1 MPATGPIDAHA
12 SRPCCAGVVQR
23 LPPPPTLPR
32 PPAPVS
38 FPVIAVVAPLGAAV
52 VIGLLTGSA
61 FVLVFAVLSPLVAIA
76 TVLDGRRVA
85 RRHRRLEH
93 ERFSR
98 ECAAFALAIEQVH
111 RDERARADAQHPI
124 LPVRLGGA
132 DGLPVRIGV
141 APAQSANAP
150 ERPLVVGSGPDE
162 QTLVALLERA
172 RTHPALPLVVPRGA
186 LAVRGR
192 GVAAAN
198 LARRLALEPGCT
210 VVRLNDVDPVP
221 ADVALVDVLSPLRV
235 RVSLREGHEIEGVP
249 EFVARHECATA
260 SSSLGP
266 AEPPSR
272 VRWSDVQ
279 RSEEAIGQG
288 QGAEA
293 RSAVVVGHDGQQ
305 PISLDLVRE
314 GPHALVGGTTGS
326 GKSEFLRTLALG
338 WASRASPAHLQLLL
352 VDFKGGATFA
362 GLVDLPHT
370 IGVITDL
377 DPVIAERTLL
387 GLRAEL
393 QRRER
398 LLVEQGVRDAADAPQ
413 LLPRLVV
420 LVDEFAALI
429 DAFPML
435 HAPFA
440 DLSAR
445 GRSLGVHLVL
455 GTQHPAAV
463 VRDAVAA
470 NCAVRVAFR
479 LPDAAGASFL
489 GASGRGLAAAP
500 VGRALIATAESE
512 RRVQIAVADD
522 ADIVEVAA
530 RWAGHPV
537 AERPWQPPL
546 ADVITLSDA
555 RHRLAERDPDDAL
568 PVFGVVDDP
577 SALRQGGARW
587 DRVVDGPLAV
597 IGSTGSG
604 RTTALAAIVAST
616 GLPPERRTV
625 LPLDLPA
632 AWTTLDAIAAGE
644 RSSDLLVAD
653 DLDLLVAAAG
663 ELAPELL
670 ARWDAAVRVVR
681 RGGGSAVASVGP
693 ATISRP
699 VLGARFPARLLLRA
713 LDAEDHALA
722 GAPRGLFD
730 RRAAPGRGW
739 WFDQQVQIVV
749 DPPALRPVG
758 VDAPRWE
765 PRGSD
770 AVAVVARR
778 TERVAT
784 ALAGVV
790 PSSIA
795 VLGAPEPGA
804 VVLPA
809 GLHVGHPDDW
819 QAAWTLLSS
828 HRRTGAVLVVGGE
841 PSDLRTLLSV
851 RATPPPIAPERGE
864 AWLLEPGRGVERV
877 RVDGLG
883 SI

>member
-1 MPATGPIDAHA
+1 MLAARSSDARA
-12 SRPCCAGVVQR
+12 SRPCCAVAVQR

-38 FPVIAVVAPLGAAV
+38 FPVIAVVAPLAAAV
-52 VIGLLTGSA
+52 VIGLLTGSP

-85 RRHRRLEH
+85 RRHRRLEA
-93 ERFSR
+93 ERFAG
-98 ECAAFALAIEQVH
+98 ECAAFAAAIEQVH
-111 RDERARADAQHPI
+111 RAERVRADARYPI
-124 LPVRLGGA
+124 LPRMTAGA
-132 DGLPVRIGV
+132 DDVPVRIGV
-141 APAQSANAP
+141 APAPSASAP
-150 ERPLVVGSGPDE
+150 DGPLLVGDGPEERR
-162 QTLVALLERA
+162 LLGLLDRA

-210 VVRLNDVDPVP
+210 IVRLAADEPVL
-221 ADVALVDVLSPLRV
+221 AGVVLIDLLTPLRV
-235 RVSLREGHEIEGVP
+235 RVAGPAGQEVEGVP
-249 EFVARHECATA
+249 AFVARPECAVA
-260 SSSLGP
+260 SSGTGP
-266 AEPPSR
+266 AEPPTN
-272 VRWSDVQ
+272 VRWSELH
-279 RSEEAIGQG
+279 R
-288 QGAEA
+288 GAAPGAQDAGGEPSA
-293 RSAVVVGHDGQQ
+293 AVVIGHDGRQA
-305 PISLDLVRE
+305 IALDLVRE

-338 WASRASPAHLQLLL
+338 WAARASPRELQLLL

-370 IGVITDL
+370 IGLITDL

-398 LLVEQGVRDAADAPQ
+398 LLVERGVRDAAEAPH

-479 LPDAAGASFL
+479 LPDAAGSAFL
-489 GASGRGLAAAP
+489 GASGRGLGAAP
-500 VGRALIATAESE
+500 VGRALIATSESE
-512 RRVQIAVADD
+512 RRVQVAVADD
-522 ADIVEVAA
+522 GDIAA
-530 RWAGHPV
+530 VVDRWAGHPV

-546 ADVITLSDA
+546 PAVITQADA
-555 RHRLAERDPDDAL
+555 RQRLAALEPDADL
-568 PVFGVVDDP
+568 PAFGVLDDP
-577 SALRQGGARW
+577 AALRQAGARW
-587 DRVVDGPLAV
+587 DRAVDGPLVV
-597 IGSTGSG
+597 IGSPGSG
-604 RTTALAAIVAST
+604 RSTALAAIAASS
-616 GLPPERRTV
+616 GLAPDRQVV
-625 LPLDLPA
+625 LPFDLPA
-632 AWTTLDAIAAGE
+632 AWSLLDEVAAGE
-644 RSSDLLVAD
+644 RACELLVAD

-670 ARWDAAVRVVR
+670 ARWDAAVRAIR
-681 RGGGSAVASVGP
+681 RGGGGAVASVGP
-693 ATISRP
+693 ATTSRP
-699 VLGARFPARLLLRA
+699 VLGARFPARVLLRA

-730 RRAAPGRGW
+730 RRAVPGRGW
-739 WFDQQVQIVV
+739 WLDQQVQIVA
-749 DPPALRPVG
+749 DPPALRPAG
-758 VDAPRWE
+758 VAAPPWRPLGDE
-765 PRGSD
+765 P
-770 AVAVVARR
+770 VAVVARR
-778 TERVAT
+778 TDRVAA
-784 ALAGVV
+784 ALADALPTRVV
-790 PSSIA
+790 
-795 VLGAPEPGA
+795 LRGAPETITALQPSA
-804 VVLPA
+804 I
-809 GLHVGHPDDW
+809 HVAHPDDW
-819 QAAWTLLSS
+819 QAAWAALSS
-828 HRRTGAVLVVGGE
+828 HRRTCAVLVVGGE

-877 RVDGLG
+877 RVDGLLLG
-883 SI
+883 

>member
-1 MPATGPIDAHA
+1 
-12 SRPCCAGVVQR
+12 
-23 LPPPPTLPR
+23 
-32 PPAPVS
+32 
-38 FPVIAVVAPLGAAV
+38 VVAPLGAAV
-52 VIGLLTGSA
+52 VIGLLTGSP
-61 FVLVFAVLSPLVAIA
+61 FVLVFAVLSPLVAVA

-85 RRHRRLEH
+85 RRHRRLEA
-93 ERFSR
+93 ERFAR
-98 ECAAFALAIEQVH
+98 ECAAFAAAIEQVH
-111 RDERARADAQHPI
+111 RAERVHADARHPI
-124 LPVRLGGA
+124 LPRPSAGA
-132 DGLPVRIGV
+132 VDLSVRIGV
-141 APAQSANAP
+141 ASAPSASAP
-150 ERPLVVGSGPDE
+150 ERPLVVGDSPDE
-162 QTLVALLERA
+162 RSLLALLDHA

-210 VVRLNDVDPVP
+210 VVRLGGGDPVP
-221 ADVALVDVLSPLRV
+221 ADAVLIDVLTPLRV
-235 RVSLREGHEIEGVP
+235 RVRARDGHEVEGAP
-249 EFVARHECATA
+249 EFVTQIECAAA
-260 SSSLGP
+260 SSSRGP
-266 AEPPSR
+266 AEPPSH
-272 VRWSDVQ
+272 VRWSELH
-279 RSEEAIGQG
+279 RSAGPGAQKA
-288 QGAEA
+288 GAEPCA
-293 RSAVVVGHDGQQ
+293 AVVIGHDGRQT
-305 PISLDLVRE
+305 IALDLVRE

-338 WASRASPAHLQLLL
+338 WASRASPRDLQLLL

-370 IGVITDL
+370 VGLITDL

-398 LLVEQGVRDAADAPQ
+398 LLVERGVRDVSEAPD

-479 LPDAAGASFL
+479 LPDAAGSAFL
-489 GASGRGLAAAP
+489 GATGRGLAAAP
-500 VGRALIATAESE
+500 VGRALIATAETE

-522 ADIVEVAA
+522 VDIAAVAD

-537 AERPWQPPL
+537 VERPWQPPL
-546 ADVITLSDA
+546 PEVITQADA
-555 RHRLAERDPDDAL
+555 RQRLAALEPAVDL
-568 PVFGVVDDP
+568 PVFGLLDDP
-577 SALRQGGARW
+577 AALRQAGARW
-587 DRVVDGPLAV
+587 DRVVDGPLVV
-597 IGSTGSG
+597 IGSAGSG
-604 RTTALAAIVAST
+604 RSTALAAIAASS
-616 GLPPERRTV
+616 GIASERQVV

-632 AWTTLDAIAAGE
+632 AWSLLDGIVAGE
-644 RSSDLLVAD
+644 RSCDLLVAD

-670 ARWDAAVRVVR
+670 ARWDGAVRVLR
-681 RGGGSAVASVGP
+681 RGGGGAIASVGP
-693 ATISRP
+693 ATTSRP
-699 VLGARFPARLLLRA
+699 VLGARFPARVLLRA

-730 RRAAPGRGW
+730 RRAVPGRGW
-739 WFDQQVQIVV
+739 WLDQQVQIVA
-749 DPPALRPVG
+749 DPAALRPAG
-758 VDAPRWE
+758 LAAPRWH
-765 PRGSD
+765 PRGTEP
-770 AVAVVARR
+770 VALIARR
-778 TERVAT
+778 ADQVAA
-784 ALAGVV
+784 ALADAFPAHVV
-790 PSSIA
+790 
-795 VLGAPEPGA
+795 VRGAPEPTGA
-804 VVLPA
+804 LQA
-809 GLHVGHPDDW
+809 SALHVAHPDDW
-819 QAAWTLLSS
+819 QAAWTALSS

-841 PSDLRTLLSV
+841 PSDLRTLLAV

-864 AWLLEPGRGVERV
+864 AWLLEPGRSVERV
-877 RVDGLG
+877 RIDGLRLG
-883 SI
+883 

>member
-1 MPATGPIDAHA
+1 MLAARSSDARA
-12 SRPCCAGVVQR
+12 SRPCCAVAVQR

-52 VIGLLTGSA
+52 VIGLLTGSP

-85 RRHRRLEH
+85 RRHRRLEA
-93 ERFSR
+93 ERFAR
-98 ECAAFALAIEQVH
+98 ECAAFATAIEQVH
-111 RDERARADAQHPI
+111 RDERVRADARHPI
-124 LPVRLGGA
+124 LPLITAGA
-132 DGLPVRIGV
+132 DALPVRIGV
-141 APAQSANAP
+141 APAPSASAP
-150 ERPLVVGSGPDE
+150 ERPLAVGDGPDDR
-162 QTLVALLERA
+162 TLLALLDRA
-172 RTHPALPLVVPRGA
+172 RNHPALPLVVPRGA

-210 VVRLNDVDPVP
+210 VVRLGDDEPVP
-221 ADVALVDVLSPLRV
+221 AGVVLIDVLTPLRV
-235 RVSLREGHEIEGVP
+235 RVAGREGQEVEGVP
-249 EFVARHECATA
+249 EFLARPECAA
-260 SSSLGP
+260 VSSGRGP

-272 VRWSDVQ
+272 VQWSELH
-279 RSEEAIGQG
+279 RGAGPGGREP
-288 QGAEA
+288 GAEPS
-293 RSAVVVGHDGQQ
+293 SAVIVGHDGQQ
-305 PISLDLVRE
+305 AIALDLVRE

-338 WASRASPAHLQLLL
+338 WAAHASPRDLQLLL

-370 IGVITDL
+370 IGLITDL

-398 LLVEQGVRDAADAPQ
+398 LLVGQGVRDAAEVPH

-479 LPDAAGASFL
+479 LPDAAGSAFL

-512 RRVQIAVADD
+512 RRVQVAVADD
-522 ADIVEVAA
+522 GDIVAVVD

-546 ADVITLSDA
+546 PAVITRADA
-555 RHRLAERDPDDAL
+555 RQRLAALEPGVDL
-568 PVFGVVDDP
+568 PVFGLLDDP
-577 SALRQGGARW
+577 AALRQAGARW

-597 IGSTGSG
+597 IGSAGSG
-604 RTTALAAIVAST
+604 RSTALAAIAASS
-616 GLPPERRTV
+616 GIASERQVV

-632 AWTTLDAIAAGE
+632 AWSLLDGIVAGE
-644 RSSDLLVAD
+644 RSCDLLVAD

-670 ARWDAAVRVVR
+670 ARWDGAVRVLR
-681 RGGGSAVASVGP
+681 RGGGGAIASVGP
-693 ATISRP
+693 ATTSRP
-699 VLGARFPARLLLRA
+699 VLGARFPARVLLRA

-730 RRAAPGRGW
+730 RRAVPGRGW
-739 WFDQQVQIVV
+739 WLDQQVQLVA
-749 DPPALRPVG
+749 DPPVLRTAG
-758 VDAPRWE
+758 LAAPRWRPHGVE
-765 PRGSD
+765 

-778 TERVAT
+778 VDPVAT
-784 ALAGVV
+784 ALADAFPSHVV
-790 PSSIA
+790 
-795 VLGAPEPGA
+795 VRGAPEPSA
-804 VVLPA
+804 ALPA
-809 GLHVGHPDDW
+809 SALHVAHPDDW
-819 QAAWTLLSS
+819 QAAWTTLSA
-828 HRRTGAVLVVGGE
+828 HRRTGAVLVIGGE
-841 PSDLRTLLSV
+841 PSDLRTLLAV
-851 RATPPPIAPERGE
+851 RAAPPPIAPERGE
-864 AWLLEPGRGVERV
+864 AWVIEPGRSVERV
-877 RVDGLG
+877 RVDGLRLG
-883 SI
+883 